1 MSLFS
6 FIGDAVDFV
15 GDFFGAE
22 DLSGQLVTA
31 GIKTAGEF
39 IIGGPSGQQQQPTQR
54 QPVSKVAGGMT
65 ATSRVPRPDVPGPP
79 GTVDVD
85 TFHAEWIARMRKFS
99 ELASVTN
106 TGQIRRS

>member
-15 GDFFGAE
+15 GDFFGAD
-22 DLSGQLVTA
+22 DLVGAVV
-31 GIKTAGEF
+31 KTAGEF
-39 IIGGPSGQQQQPTQR
+39 VLGGPSGQQQQAPQR
-54 QPVSKVAGGMT
+54 QLVSKVAGGGA

-79 GTVDVD
+79 GTVDMD
-85 TFHAEWIARMRKFS
+85 AFHAEWIARMRKFS

-106 TGQIRRS
+106 TEQIRRS